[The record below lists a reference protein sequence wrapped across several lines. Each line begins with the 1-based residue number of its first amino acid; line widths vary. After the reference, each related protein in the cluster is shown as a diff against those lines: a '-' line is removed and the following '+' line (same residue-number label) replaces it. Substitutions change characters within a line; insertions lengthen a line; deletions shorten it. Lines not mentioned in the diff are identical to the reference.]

1 MFMRESRWPAVETT
15 KKTIRIRFGFKAL
28 IFFVAVCAV
37 LFGALRFSRDSR
49 PAYLYAGWL
58 GEGDDSRRVHAAQEL
73 GGLDEDTS
81 VVAASLIRALL
92 TDRAVAVRKQA
103 AQSLGRIVSKRD
115 DGPTTTEA
123 ASALVQA
130 LLDNDPAVRAAVADA
145 LGRIGPESEVAV
157 TALLRS
163 SDDDDEWV
171 RGAAVAAL
179 GLIQKK
185 AQVDRTDVRPAIVAA
200 MIHPSLHVRE
210 LGLYALW
217 ATAEASPGFSRA
229 LLMNNDMRVRRA
241 AIHAL
246 ARSGPLAEKVSR
258 ELTARLTDADEEVRA
273 GATRALENMGI
284 APTPE

>member
-1 MFMRESRWPAVETT
+1 VEATS
-15 KKTIRIRFGFKAL
+15 KKFRMRFGVRAL
-28 IFFVAVCAV
+28 IALVAVCAL
-37 LFGALRFSRDSR
+37 LFWALRFSRDSQ
-49 PAYLYAGWL
+49 PAYLYSAWL
-58 GEGDDSRRVHAAQEL
+58 SDGDDSRRVIAAQVL
-73 GGLDEDTS
+73 GGMNEETS
-81 VVAASLIRALL
+81 LVVASLIKALL
-92 TDRAVAVRKQA
+92 TDRTVAVRKQS
-103 AQSLGRIVSKRD
+103 AQSLGHIVSEQD
-115 DGPTTTEA
+115 DGPTTA
-123 ASALVQA
+123 AAARALVLA
-130 LLDNDPAVRAAVADA
+130 LRDQDPAVRAEVADA
-145 LGRIGPESEVAV
+145 LGQIGPDPDVAV
-157 TALLRS
+157 PALLPAA
-163 SDDDDEWV
+163 DDDDEWV
-171 RGAAVAAL
+171 RGAAVLAL

-210 LGLYALW
+210 LGLYAFW

>member
-1 MFMRESRWPAVETT
+1 METT
-15 KKTIRIRFGFKAL
+15 SKKSRMRFGVRAL
-28 IFFVAVCAV
+28 IALVAVCAL
-37 LFGALRFSRDSR
+37 LFWALRFSRDSQ
-49 PAYLYAGWL
+49 PAYLYSAWL
-58 GEGDDSRRVHAAQEL
+58 SEGDDTYRVMAAQQL
-73 GGLDEDTS
+73 GGMNEETS
-81 VVAASLIRALL
+81 LAVASLIRALL
-92 TDRAVAVRKQA
+92 TDRTVAVRKQS
-103 AQSLGRIVSKRD
+103 AQSLGHIVSKQE
-115 DGPTTTEA
+115 DGPTTA
-123 ASALVQA
+123 AAARALVLA
-130 LLDNDPAVRAAVADA
+130 LRDQDPAVRAEVADA
-145 LGRIGPESEVAV
+145 LGQIGPDPDVAV
-157 TALLRS
+157 PALLPAA
-163 SDDDDEWV
+163 DDDDEWV

-210 LGLYALW
+210 LGLYAFW

-284 APTPE
+284 APTPK